1 MTLSQQRGMFMDLV
15 YLALIGLLVALL
27 AGLAAG
33 CARLG
38 GTK

>member
-1 MTLSQQRGMFMDLV
+1 MDLV
-15 YLALIGLLVALL
+15 YLALIGLLLVLT

-38 GTK
+38 GKK